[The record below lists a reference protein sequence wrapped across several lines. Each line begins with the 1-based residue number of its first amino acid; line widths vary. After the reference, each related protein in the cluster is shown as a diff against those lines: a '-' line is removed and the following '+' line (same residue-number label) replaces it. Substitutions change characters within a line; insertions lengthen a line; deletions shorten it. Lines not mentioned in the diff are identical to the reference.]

1 MLAREGLDVSV
12 GCWSVAGFAG
22 DAATGGPVSEARLA
36 RVALVA
42 VVPDLGAGA
51 MLAVTVASEDESP
64 AAVTRRSKVFIVVL
78 ERSVPAPGGGG
89 GSFTLVDGPA
99 MTIVRAF
106 FGPAPLVLLLPFP
119 VSFAANA
126 NPEELDP
133 LVFAPVPDP
142 VPDFDP
148 ALVET
153 DDLDVAFEDCE
164 DGRPV
169 AVVVVVPV
177 VVPVAVE
184 VTLESA
190 AMDDLARICLLAVE
204 VVPVLLPMLLDT
216 RCREDDTPAEVTGLE
231 TTDVRVS
238 LPLVEVE
245 TDPEVAGLL
254 ELGVVAEKRIEGTRL
269 RVVRV
274 PAPVST
280 PDSARSFLVDVGL
293 VEVVRPYTSDRGRS
307 EGLLAAAA
315 AETGV
320 PVLAGAVVVVAVTV
334 AARRSPTFGALEVI
348 PCVVVAVVAVVAI
361 DPDDNDETVVERSL
375 LPLTAGLPGE
385 GDSPL
390 PEESLL
396 KLADEGLRSDRA
408 RARVALMLLD
418 DISACFFVSQL
429 RSRDDIDAI
438 FGYVE
443 RCRVCCEDVG
453 REVKLRRGEV
463 RLGRCG
469 GKRS

>member
-1 MLAREGLDVSV
+1 MGGARNLAREGLDVSV

-22 DAATGGPVSEARLA
+22 DAGMGGPVSEARLA
-36 RVALVA
+36 RAVLVV
-42 VVPDLGAGA
+42 VVPDLDAGA
-51 MLAVTVASEDESP
+51 VLAVAVASEDESP

-106 FGPAPLVLLLPFP
+106 FGPVPLVLLLLLFP
-119 VSFAANA
+119 VSFVADADLD
-126 NPEELDP
+126 ELDP
-133 LVFAPVPDP
+133 LAFVPVPHP

-148 ALVET
+148 ALVEV

-169 AVVVVVPV
+169 AAAAAAV

-190 AMDDLARICLLAVE
+190 AMDDLARICLLAIV
-204 VVPVLLPMLLDT
+204 VVPVLLPVLLDT
-216 RCREDDTPAEVTGLE
+216 CCREDDTPAEVTGLG
-231 TTDVRVS
+231 TTDIEAS
-238 LPLVEVE
+238 LSLVEVK

-254 ELGVVAEKRIEGTRL
+254 EVGVVAEKRIEGTRL

-293 VEVVRPYTSDRGRS
+293 VEVVRPYTPDSGRS
-307 EGLLAAAA
+307 AGLLAAAT
-315 AETGV
+315 AETEV

-334 AARRSPTFGALEVI
+334 AARRRPTFGALEVI
-348 PCVVVAVVAVVAI
+348 PFVVVAVVVVVAV
-361 DPDDNDETVVERSL
+361 DPDDGDETVVERSL
-375 LPLTAGLPGE
+375 MPLTAGLPGA

-390 PEESLL
+390 PEGSVL
-396 KLADEGLRSDRA
+396 KFVDEGLRSDRA

-418 DISACFFVSQL
+418 DMSACFSSL
-429 RSRDDIDAI
+429 NC
-438 FGYVE
+438 G
-443 RCRVCCEDVG
+443 RVAA
-453 REVKLRRGEV
+453 
-463 RLGRCG
+463 
-469 GKRS
+469 